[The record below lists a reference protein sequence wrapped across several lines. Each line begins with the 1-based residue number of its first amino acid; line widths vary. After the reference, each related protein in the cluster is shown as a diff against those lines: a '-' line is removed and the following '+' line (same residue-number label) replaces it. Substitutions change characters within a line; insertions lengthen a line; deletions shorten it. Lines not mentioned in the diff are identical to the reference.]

1 MRHTGGP
8 LTPQVRVHIR
18 ALAPQIPVQVSP
30 ARLQS
35 LVQRLMRIA
44 KVTGLR
50 FAPGLR
56 INRRQRATTGHI
68 AATRITTIVID

>member
-18 ALAPQIPVQVSP
+18 ALPPQIPVQVCP

-35 LVQRLMRIA
+35 LVQRLMRIPR
-44 KVTGLR
+44 VTDLLLGPTTR
-50 FAPGLR
+50 LR
-56 INRRQRATTGHI
+56 IDRRRRATTCHI
-68 AATRITTIVID
+68 AAA